1 MVVFDDEANGYRHH
15 ILPVAHREP
24 LVQKAVCIA
33 SAFHLSGQRPHLRG
47 PAEVVRASLIRKLS
61 ETSVVN
67 PDLSET
73 TWATIVLLIV
83 ADLVIGHED
92 VETLYGLL
100 AAFLE
105 ARGPL
110 KESAT
115 QLERFLY
122 FQSCIIG
129 FFTRPFSALEA
140 RPIRSPQVSGD
151 PVAMFKQYVRGLEN
165 CKKPKSP
172 SQRKGYDFSS
182 YFPLYE
188 ESFRLAGEI
197 YTTRAELETLTA
209 NLEYYMED
217 RVQQIRTICEQIDPT
232 VPGSHVVVW
241 PMFVAGAESVSEEH
255 RQYFSTALRKIY
267 GMTGYANI
275 LRGFTVLPELW
286 EQRGIFSYR
295 LKPSWLLALLSTR
308 TVLAAHAIPP
318 AHPMITPAPDLSNR
332 AIERRLDVGGYV
344 NSLIDSLG
352 SDVSSYVASGVPQ
365 FFQDFPSGEAVVSSL
380 GIHNS
385 DLDAKPTQV
394 LNIPAYANWT
404 EDGWNV
410 RVHGNVY
417 KQPNISEEKLND
429 LADVFLIDTDID
441 ELSIPEQRQARNLTA
456 SIFVVQQGDMN
467 VTIDF
472 VNDVDVRPDASGGV
486 VNAEGGAQSIDL
498 PYKTTAEGDFDT
510 FVILQNTTG
519 PNNGHL
525 IAGNATSSIQA
536 LNMYARGTDTGNA
549 TAYLVPPE
557 GFTIVSDIDD
567 ILRVTKIYD
576 PKEGLLNSFAR
587 EFTPWMNMPE
597 IYANWSATIP
607 NFHFHYLTTTP
618 EQATRN
624 YMEFIYKTYPLGSFD
639 TRPLNFS
646 DVSATLS
653 IRRALLDK
661 IFQTFPRRRFVLVAD
676 TSNADVMRDY
686 PRLARDYPG
695 QVQCIFLRNTSATDS
710 SDLFPYDTAGFEG
723 LDQSRYMF
731 FVTPDDL
738 RGVDIVAGNC
748 HNRAVVQNVTFGY
761 QWRGLGSG
769 EEENDDEESGAES
782 LAGPWKGAWGWV
794 LVVAAL
800 FVTV

>member
-1 MVVFDDEANGYRHH
+1 M
-15 ILPVAHREP
+15 
-24 LVQKAVCIA
+24 AV
-33 SAFHLSGQRPHLRG
+33 
-47 PAEVVRASLIRKLS
+47 
-61 ETSVVN
+61 
-67 PDLSET
+67 
-73 TWATIVLLIV
+73 
-83 ADLVIGHED
+83 
-92 VETLYGLL
+92 
-100 AAFLE
+100 
-105 ARGPL
+105 
-110 KESAT
+110 
-115 QLERFLY
+115 
-122 FQSCIIG
+122 
-129 FFTRPFSALEA
+129 
-140 RPIRSPQVSGD
+140 
-151 PVAMFKQYVRGLEN
+151 M
-165 CKKPKSP
+165 
-172 SQRKGYDFSS
+172 
-182 YFPLYE
+182 
-188 ESFRLAGEI
+188 SFRLEP
-197 YTTRAELETLTA
+197 
-209 NLEYYMED
+209 
-217 RVQQIRTICEQIDPT
+217 V
-232 VPGSHVVVW
+232 
-241 PMFVAGAESVSEEH
+241 
-255 RQYFSTALRKIY
+255 
-267 GMTGYANI
+267 
-275 LRGFTVLPELW
+275 
-286 EQRGIFSYR
+286 
-295 LKPSWLLALLSTR
+295 WLLTLLSTR
-308 TVLAAHAIPP
+308 TVLAALAVP
-318 AHPMITPAPDLSNR
+318 AVHPMITPAPDLSNR
-332 AIERRLDVGGYV
+332 AIDRRLDVGSYV

-365 FFQDFPSGEAVVSSL
+365 FFQDFPSGEAVASSL

-417 KQPNISEEKLND
+417 KQPDISEEKLND
-429 LADVFLIDTDID
+429 LTDVFLVDTDID

-486 VNAEGGAQSIDL
+486 INAEGGVQSIGL
-498 PYKTTAEGDFDT
+498 PYKTTAEGDFDA

-525 IAGNATSSIQA
+525 MAGNATSSIQA

-557 GFTIVSDIDD
+557 GFTIISDIDD

-653 IRRALLDK
+653 IRQALLDK

-676 TSNADVMRDY
+676 TSNSDVMRDY

-695 QVQCIFLRNTSATDS
+695 QVQCIFLRNTSATDG
-710 SDLFPYDTAGFEG
+710 SDLFPYDTSGFEG

-738 RGVDIVAGNC
+738 KGVDIVGGDC

-761 QWRGLGSG
+761 QWRGGG
-769 EEENDDEESGAES
+769 EEEDDSDNNNKESGS
-782 LAGPWKGAWGWV
+782 STLLGSWKGAWGWA
-794 LVVAAL
+794 LVVTAL
-800 FVTV
+800 FVALGFGMG